1 VFYLWF
7 TDLFSKG
14 GSADFLRRMEKS
26 IKMKLIMQNEPN
38 FSKSQ
43 MFINLISTTNY
54 NKKSTMD
61 TWSKRTQTK
70 PILKDVFLKIILQFW
85 AVMGKITGLLVQ
97 FPWKGVTRM
106 VVLAGIDEAGF
117 GPILGP
123 LVVSSSAFS
132 LPNHFLAADL
142 WQILRKSVG
151 NTRKH
156 LAGRLLI
163 TDSKKAY
170 SKQKG
175 IRHLQRTVLACLECL
190 GKPAQHMAG
199 KRPTTLTGLLTLLSP
214 DSIGRLGDYPWHRD
228 IADYRLSV
236 DAADLAIATT
246 VLKED
251 LASNGI
257 ELLELRSRCLDVAY
271 YNKMVGSVKNKSN
284 VLFTA
289 VSQLIK
295 NVFDNSESDY
305 VQVIVDRQGGRTRY
319 RRNLQRMFPDMEL
332 KILREGSAA
341 SSYELKA
348 KDKQMRLHFV
358 VGADQ
363 RFLPVSLASMVS
375 KYIRELL
382 VDNMNRYFTELIPEL
397 KPTAGY
403 WKDGLRF
410 IEDLKK
416 TPHVT
421 FDSGQLVRCR

>member
-1 VFYLWF
+1 
-7 TDLFSKG
+7 
-14 GSADFLRRMEKS
+14 
-26 IKMKLIMQNEPN
+26 
-38 FSKSQ
+38 
-43 MFINLISTTNY
+43 
-54 NKKSTMD
+54 
-61 TWSKRTQTK
+61 
-70 PILKDVFLKIILQFW
+70 
-85 AVMGKITGLLVQ
+85 
-97 FPWKGVTRM
+97 M

-132 LPNHFLAADL
+132 IPQNLLTADL

-151 NTRKH
+151 STRKH

-175 IRHLQRTVLACLECL
+175 IGHLQRTVLACLGCL
-190 GKPAQHMAG
+190 GKNPA
-199 KRPTTLTGLLTLLSP
+199 TLTELLTLLSP
-214 DSIGRLGDYPWHRD
+214 DCIERLNDYPWHRD

-236 DAADLAIATT
+236 DASDMAIASS

-257 ELLELRSRCLDVAY
+257 ELLGLKSCCLDVAY
-271 YNKMVGSVKNKSN
+271 YNKMVGSVKNKAS

-295 NVFDNSESDY
+295 NAFDNFAGDY
-305 VQVIVDRQGGRTRY
+305 LQVIVDRQGGRVRY
-319 RRNLQRMFPDMEL
+319 QRNLQRMFPDMEL
-332 KILREGSAA
+332 KILKEGPAA
-341 SSYELKA
+341 SSYELKNNGR
-348 KDKQMRLHFV
+348 QMRLHFV

-363 RFLPVSLASMVS
+363 RFFPVSLASMVS
-375 KYIRELL
+375 KYLRELL
-382 VDNMNRYFTELIPEL
+382 VDNMNRYFTGFNPDLR
-397 KPTAGY
+397 PTAGY

-416 TPHVT
+416 NIPHVT
-421 FDSGQLVRCR
+421 FDSNQLIRCR